1 MSNGSSKP
9 KEASS
14 PTGPQ
19 APLHHQNNPPAP
31 INARTERY
39 RQFSSGVS
47 SNGGGVGNSSAARMG
62 SRSIQ
67 DDEDAGGAGGNGQ
80 PTPLFER
87 LVTEEV
93 QELKAYARI
102 IETQQRRLA
111 ELELVHGDLERRL
124 EVETKVRQQ
133 LEATLESRERE
144 WMTKFSDLQSDRDQ
158 WKEVVTV
165 EQTKNARLRDQLNR
179 KEKDIHQM
187 LQRKVRNDR
196 FAASFGSQFLTANAL
211 FSPYPTVRRRCDPV
225 GAECSRPA
233 RRSGRTDR
241 DLRVQVS

>member
-1 MSNGSSKP
+1 MCDSGTTAATTSTTASASTIMPPMSNGTSKP

-14 PTGPQ
+14 PTRPQ
-19 APLHHQNNPPAP
+19 PPLHHQTNPSAP

-47 SNGGGVGNSSAARMG
+47 SNGGGVGNSPAAGRG
-62 SRSIQ
+62 SRSIHE
-67 DDEDAGGAGGNGQ
+67 DDDAGGGGGAAGSKAQ

-102 IETQQRRLA
+102 IENQQRRLA
-111 ELELVHGDLERRL
+111 ELELVHGDLEGRL
-124 EVETKVRQQ
+124 EVETRMRQL

-144 WMTKFSDLQSDRDQ
+144 WMTKFIDLQKDRDQ

-187 LQRKVRNDR
+187 LQRKVRH
-196 FAASFGSQFLTANAL
+196 
-211 FSPYPTVRRRCDPV
+211 
-225 GAECSRPA
+225 
-233 RRSGRTDR
+233 
-241 DLRVQVS
+241 